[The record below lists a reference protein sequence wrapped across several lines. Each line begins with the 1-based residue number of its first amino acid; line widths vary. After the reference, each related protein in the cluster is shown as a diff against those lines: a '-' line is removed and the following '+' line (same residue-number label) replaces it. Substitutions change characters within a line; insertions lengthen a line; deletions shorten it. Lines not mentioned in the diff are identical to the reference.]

1 MPTNRSTTNKQA
13 NARTSHI
20 ARDAI
25 TSLQIELG
33 NWYWVRSTTGPETAG
48 GGNQT
53 VSASIEYP
61 EGEFTQVLWS
71 EAATRVIASGS
82 QALSDAV
89 AVSIPKGARF
99 WIRTFVNAVTAI
111 VFSEGN
117 TGFKQID
124 TANGEAYNYA
134 ASGLSDLTMG
144 GTITDLGAVSGPIF
158 VPQAIVAQT
167 RLPSFLLIGDS
178 RLWGFTDNYN
188 NGSVGL
194 GEVAR
199 NIGQAFGFINMGSA
213 GDVYSAFNLNSAHR
227 VGLKQYV
234 SHVVIAG
241 GINSLRS
248 GGSGQN
254 KSAATVLGELQTTI
268 GLFTGVEKVIT
279 CTVAPNTSGA
289 WTLVNGSDQT
299 LNANQAAIQT
309 YNEAIRAGVA
319 NSDGFFELAA
329 PLSHASVSQKWLA
342 TGAVA
347 GITGDGLHA
356 VQAGYNLLAATDS
369 SFPEAALVRPANPP
383 APAVGFQ
390 DNFNRA
396 DESLEASSDWTLT
409 SGTAGSLTIV
419 SSKLSCQITSP
430 DSCYLCPDVTS
441 DSMYV
446 QMNWDHTA
454 GTPSFFMGGRIQDAN
469 NFIGCRYNGSTN
481 KVQLYTRI
489 AGTFANLGNSSGT
502 ITAGDVVRMEINTTA
517 DTVRALVNGSE
528 VIAPVALSG
537 LFAGT
542 TRAGLIG
549 RTTFTTDW
557 GDNFEAGEL

>member
-1 MPTNRSTTNKQA
+1 MSTLRSPTRSPLRSPLYGPLVGKFDAELASLYLGQVATNSRMPTNRSTTNKQA

-20 ARDAI
+20 ARDTI

-61 EGEFTQVLWS
+61 EGTFTQVLWTG
-71 EAATRVIASGS
+71 ATTRVIASGS

-124 TANGEAYNYA
+124 LANGEAYNYA

-144 GTITDLGAVSGPIF
+144 GTITDIGAANGPIY

-178 RLWGFTDNYN
+178 RTWGFTDNYDD
-188 NGSVGL
+188 GVGL

-199 NIGQAFGFINMGSA
+199 NIGQSFGFINMGSA
-213 GDVYSAFNLNSAHR
+213 GDVYSAFNLASTHR

-241 GINSLRS
+241 GINSLRA

-254 KSAATVLGELQTTI
+254 KSAATVLSELQTTI

-289 WTLVNGSDQT
+289 WTLVDGTDQT

-309 YNEAIRAGVA
+309 YNEAIRAGV
-319 NSDGFFELAA
+319 DGSAGYFELAA
-329 PLSHASVSQKWLA
+329 PLSHASVAQKWLA
-342 TGAVA
+342 NGTPAA
-347 GITGDGLHA
+347 YTTDGLHA
-356 VQAGYNLLAATDS
+356 TQLGYNLLADTAD
-369 SFPEAALVRPANPP
+369 SFPSALMARAA
-383 APAVGFQ
+383 
-390 DNFNRA
+390 
-396 DESLEASSDWTLT
+396 
-409 SGTAGSLTIV
+409 
-419 SSKLSCQITSP
+419 
-430 DSCYLCPDVTS
+430 
-441 DSMYV
+441 
-446 QMNWDHTA
+446 
-454 GTPSFFMGGRIQDAN
+454 
-469 NFIGCRYNGSTN
+469 
-481 KVQLYTRI
+481 
-489 AGTFANLGNSSGT
+489 
-502 ITAGDVVRMEINTTA
+502 
-517 DTVRALVNGSE
+517 
-528 VIAPVALSG
+528 
-537 LFAGT
+537 
-542 TRAGLIG
+542 
-549 RTTFTTDW
+549 
-557 GDNFEAGEL
+557 